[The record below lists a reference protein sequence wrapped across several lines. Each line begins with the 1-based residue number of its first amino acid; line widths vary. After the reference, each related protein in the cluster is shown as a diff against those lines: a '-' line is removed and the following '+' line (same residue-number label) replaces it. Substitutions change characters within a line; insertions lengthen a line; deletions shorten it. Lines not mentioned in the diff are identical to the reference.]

1 MPASSPR
8 PMEPTRDYPLF
19 GGAFSATLPP
29 GALDLSDLRPV
40 PDNQEVFCHRVTDQS
55 LIVELLELQ
64 AHVQGEEAALYHF
77 EDVGG
82 VQGAR
87 AVQVDSVQPLL
98 LENLALRSC
107 CQEAWVLSGK
117 QQVAKENQQVAKDV
131 TVHQALLR
139 LPRYQTDLLLTFNDP
154 PPDNRL
160 SLGPENLSLPPW
172 SLGDFEQLV
181 TSLTLHDPNIFGP
194 Q

>member
-1 MPASSPR
+1 
-8 PMEPTRDYPLF
+8 MEPTRDYPLF
-19 GGAFSATLPP
+19 GGAFSTILPP
-29 GALDLSDLRPV
+29 GAIDVSDLRPV
-40 PDNQEVFCHRVTDQS
+40 PDNQEVFCHPMTDQS

-64 AHVQGEEAALYHF
+64 AHVRGEAAARYHF

-87 AVQVDSVQPLL
+87 VVQVESVQPLS
-98 LENLALRSC
+98 LENLALRGC
-107 CQEAWVLSGK
+107 CQEAWILSGK

-131 TVHQALLR
+131 TLHQALLR
-139 LPRYQTDLLLTFNDP
+139 LPQYQTDLLVTFNQP
-154 PPDNRL
+154 CPDNR
-160 SLGPENLSLPPW
+160 SSVGPENLSPPPW

-181 TSLTLHDPNIFGP
+181 TSLALLDPNIFGP